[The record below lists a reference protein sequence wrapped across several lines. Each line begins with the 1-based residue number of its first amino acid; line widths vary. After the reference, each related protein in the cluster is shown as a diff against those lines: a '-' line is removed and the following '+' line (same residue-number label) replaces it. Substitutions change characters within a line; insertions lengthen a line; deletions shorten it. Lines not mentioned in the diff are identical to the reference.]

1 MGCEDLETRRK
12 GEKERTMKRIFTVTW
27 VYLES
32 QRRLR
37 VRADGGYVREGESLT
52 FLDESLAWVCA
63 LRADLV
69 TGLVEEVTRKSSD
82 GFQPS
87 ILKESG
93 AVSISRHSSCI
104 AQLRRHCTYLP
115 VAFQINGA
123 AQ

>member
-1 MGCEDLETRRK
+1 
-12 GEKERTMKRIFTVTW
+12 MKRIFTVTW

-69 TGLVEEVTRKSSD
+69 TGLVEELGTDGDVAGLDSNPSS
-82 GFQPS
+82 QS
-87 ILKESG
+87 
-93 AVSISRHSSCI
+93 
-104 AQLRRHCTYLP
+104 
-115 VAFQINGA
+115 
-123 AQ
+123 